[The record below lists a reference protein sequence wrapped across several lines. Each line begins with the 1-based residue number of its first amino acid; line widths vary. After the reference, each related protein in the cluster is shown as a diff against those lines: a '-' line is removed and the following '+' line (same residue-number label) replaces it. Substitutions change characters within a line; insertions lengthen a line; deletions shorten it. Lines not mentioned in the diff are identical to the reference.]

1 MSDAGGKA
9 LPEEVVEQ
17 AKLHTLDTVG
27 AMVSGSSLR
36 PGKFAIAFARS
47 FGGESVATV
56 VASRVACG
64 PLEAALANAVLAH
77 SDETDD
83 SNAPSV
89 SHPGASIVPATLAVG
104 ERFDIDGAR
113 FLRAVTLGYDVGAR
127 MTITLGPHAF
137 SAEGHKSTH
146 SVAATFGSAA
156 DAGCAAGPTVQQMR
170 WLLDYAAQQ
179 SSGITASADPSR
191 RRLTPWSC

>member
-17 AKLHTLDTVG
+17 AKLYTLDTVG

-47 FGGESVATV
+47 YGGEPVATV

-127 MTITLGPHAF
+127 MTITLTPHAF

-156 DAGCAAGPTVQQMR
+156 DAGCAAGPTAQQMR

-179 SSGITASADPSR
+179 SSGITASAHPSR

>member
-17 AKLHTLDTVG
+17 AKLYTLDTVG
-27 AMVSGSSLR
+27 AMVSGCSLR

-47 FGGESVATV
+47 YGGEPVATV

-127 MTITLGPHAF
+127 MTITLGP
-137 SAEGHKSTH
+137 
-146 SVAATFGSAA
+146 
-156 DAGCAAGPTVQQMR
+156 
-170 WLLDYAAQQ
+170 
-179 SSGITASADPSR
+179 
-191 RRLTPWSC
+191 